1 MKRTNNNNVRGKKF
15 VKQQQQKRNNYFT
28 LPTIVNGNPS
38 QSILDQINSVLASTP
53 FNKISVPINI
63 YRKYIEQT
71 DPDNNKVITTGF
83 VKKYDEDTGNM
94 TIIVFSSNNADAIRN
109 MINPAI
115 EIIFSEYPDA
125 DHLGT
130 ITKLNIVDL
139 EAENEE
145 DKEEESEYSNEESE
159 PDYTDEYNT
168 VPEEY

>member
-109 MINPAI
+109 MVNPAI

-159 PDYTDEYNT
+159 PNYTDGYE
-168 VPEEY
+168 PEEEY

>member
-159 PDYTDEYNT
+159 PEYTDGYA
-168 VPEEY
+168 PEEEY

>member
-145 DKEEESEYSNEESE
+145 DKEEESEYSDEESE
-159 PDYTDEYNT
+159 PEYTDGYT
-168 VPEEY
+168 PEEEY

>member
-159 PDYTDEYNT
+159 PEYTDGYAA
-168 VPEEY
+168 PEEEY

>member
-159 PDYTDEYNT
+159 PDYTDGYDA
-168 VPEEY
+168 PEEEY

>member
-159 PDYTDEYNT
+159 PDYTDGYA
-168 VPEEY
+168 PEEEY